1 MRAQARKRE
10 AVISREKK
18 LQAARFFKC
27 NSKEKLNEIDRFP
40 LAKDVIARVPGLRA
54 A

>member
-1 MRAQARKRE
+1 M
-10 AVISREKK
+10 ISREKNSK
-18 LQAARFFKC
+18 LRDFFKC